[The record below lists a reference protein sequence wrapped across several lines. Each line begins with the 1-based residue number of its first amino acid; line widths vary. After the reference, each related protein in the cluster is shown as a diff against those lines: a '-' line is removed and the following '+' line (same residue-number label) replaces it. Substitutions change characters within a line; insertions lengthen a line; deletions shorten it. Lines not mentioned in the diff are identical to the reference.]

1 MLSISI
7 EFPNIFKWTS
17 AKKSKVDLVFG
28 GQIRPNVLKKQIKWY
43 LNVFSYF
50 AWGTYTFKTGEG
62 TGYRNTLVEIEG

>member
-7 EFPNIFKWTS
+7 EFPNIFNWTS

-50 AWGTYTFKTGEG
+50 AWGTYTFKIRGV
-62 TGYRNTLVEIEG
+62 TGYRNTVVETEG